1 MKNATIEKEVKN
13 DAKNKIKQEKKENI
27 KQNALLEEIRK
38 IIIIAIIPIFLN
50 FALNYGIVDTDFLLW
65 KDISTVVLSI
75 FIMYIICALMLA
87 LVKKAH
93 IVTYIISIGIFI
105 LSIINGIKMYYTNSI
120 IFFSDINF
128 LGNLGE
134 ITQIVKND
142 IFHHLNY
149 GQFGILLVLLILIC
163 IIAKKNTM
171 TLKSNKIRI
180 AIGIIDIVC
189 LMILVIPIKAKDK
202 WILNNIFDVQNRKDY
217 AAIITGEN
225 YYEQY
230 GVLAGMYGMELENR
244 QNEPDGYNEE
254 EVKSALNKAS
264 ALKKENTLKK
274 PNIIVMFQESYWDV
288 ENISEVEFDK
298 NITKNF
304 DDFKELGSSVNLLS
318 PSYGGLS
325 SNIEFEMLTGGNLA
339 YYGVGYN
346 PFMQLYR
353 KKGADEKPSIIK
365 ELKNNGYN
373 TRVIFGRDYYMSE
386 NVYKKLGIDE
396 YTNAYKDMQDYNEK
410 IKGNYISDEALVDE
424 VLGILNGKN
433 EEPIFC
439 MVATIQ
445 THMPF
450 KSDTYEN
457 YDIQVTKSSLSEEDT
472 GIILAYAQGVYDTN
486 KQIKRLY
493 EEIQNIEEPTLLVV
507 LGDHL
512 PYLYNGKGEDI
523 LSKLKYFNTEDENLN
538 LLRKYSTEAL
548 VISNYDAKI
557 NFESKYI
564 SPDML
569 LTYIINNM
577 DIDISPYYKW
587 LYSIKD
593 ILPAQN
599 QYMTID
605 KDMNIY
611 IENEMTE
618 EMKKTKNL
626 RESIQYFLFSE
637 L

>member
-1 MKNATIEKEVKN
+1 MENTAIEKEVKK
-13 DAKNKIKQEKKENI
+13 DKKIR
-27 KQNALLEEIRK
+27 QNSSTEEIK
-38 IIIIAIIPIFLN
+38 KQIVIALIPMILN
-50 FALNYGIVDTDFLLW
+50 FVLNYAIVDTYFLFFMH
-65 KDISTVVLSI
+65 ISTFLLSI
-75 FIMYIICALMLA
+75 FIMYMIYTLIFA

-93 IVTYIISIGIFI
+93 IATYIMSIVIFI
-105 LSIINGIKMYYTNSI
+105 LSIINGIKMYYTNAT

-134 ITQIVKND
+134 ITGIVKND
-142 IFHHLNY
+142 IFNHLNY

-163 IIAKKNTM
+163 VIAKKNTI
-171 TLKSNKIRI
+171 TLESNKIRI
-180 AIGIIDIVC
+180 AIGIIDILF
-189 LMILVIPIKAKDK
+189 LMIFVIPINAKDK
-202 WILNNIFDVQNRKDY
+202 WILNNIFNVKNRKDY
-217 AAIITGEN
+217 TAILTGEN
-225 YYEQY
+225 YYAKY

-244 QNEPDGYNEE
+244 QNEPNGYNEE

-264 ALKKENTLKK
+264 AFEKENNLQK

-298 NITKNF
+298 DVTKDF
-304 DDFKELGSSVNLLS
+304 DDLKGIGSSVNLLS
-318 PSYGGLS
+318 PSYGGMS

-346 PFMQLYR
+346 PFLQLYR
-353 KKGADEKPSIIK
+353 KSGAEEKPSIIK
-365 ELKNNGYN
+365 ELKSNGYN
-373 TRVIFGRDYYMSE
+373 TKVIFGRDYYMSE
-386 NVYKKLGIDE
+386 NIYKKLGIDE
-396 YTNAYKDMQDYNEK
+396 YTNTYRDMQDYEEK
-410 IKGNYISDEALVDE
+410 IKGDYISDEALVDE
-424 VLGILNGKN
+424 VLNILNEKN
-433 EEPIFC
+433 EEPVFC

-450 KSDTYEN
+450 ESDKYDK
-457 YDIQVTKSSLSEEDT
+457 YDIQVTNTSLSEEDT
-472 GIILAYAQGVYDTN
+472 GIILSYAQGVYDTN

-493 EEIQNIEEPTLLVV
+493 QEIQNMEKETILVV

-512 PYLYNGKGEDI
+512 PYLYNEKGEDI
-523 LSKLKYFNTEDENLN
+523 LLKLNYFNTGDEKLN

-557 NFESKYI
+557 NFESEYI

-569 LTYIINNM
+569 LTNIINNM
-577 DIDISPYYKW
+577 DIDISSYYKW
-587 LYSIKD
+587 LYSIRN

-618 EMKKTKNL
+618 EMKKTMDL
-626 RESIQYFLFSE
+626 RENIQYFLFNKK
-637 L
+637 